1 MADID
6 IAIDDSYDDGDSDV
20 ERRSRV
26 QKNFLAVTKKA
37 VIQYRIFLRLIF
49 TEKSSGLQN
58 YSFTASMKIRSEKE
72 LKLRN
77 TKMFQQSFLL
87 NFHARIREREV
98 DLVKSFWRFVPSTQ
112 LEYLLQ

>member
-6 IAIDDSYDDGDSDV
+6 IAIDDSYDDGDG

-72 LKLRN
+72 LKFRN
-77 TKMFQQSFLL
+77 TKMFQQSF
-87 NFHARIREREV
+87 
-98 DLVKSFWRFVPSTQ
+98 FVELPRTDKRA
-112 LEYLLQ
+112 